1 MSKLRNSL
9 VALTGLALVAAA
21 ALVGTTPAGADNGP
35 SHRVRNLN
43 FGVSGGNVNDRT
55 RSFCCSG
62 TLGSLIQDTNGTQY
76 VLSNN
81 HVVGL
86 SGRASAG
93 DDISQPGMID
103 ANCQVTTV
111 VADFSAAPALSNNVD
126 AAVAQLRAGLM
137 NPLGAI
143 EDIGTISSTVRNAT
157 VGLPVQKSG
166 RTTGHTTGSISS
178 INTTVSV
185 RYSKNCGSGGG
196 TTHTFTNQ
204 IVIGSSTFSAGGDS
218 GSLILTNDNNKQ
230 PVALLFAGSSTSTIG
245 NPIGEVLTKV
255 GQALGRSVSFVGTAT
270 ATTSSQSASLGYSIT
285 PEGTF
290 MQHLPEVA
298 ADAARA
304 ALERN
309 QDALMARDDVL
320 GVGIGQ
326 GTQDPTEA
334 VIVIY
339 INKDD
344 RSAGRNVPK
353 VVDGIRVRRVLTD
366 EFVAR

>member
-9 VALTGLALVAAA
+9 VALTCLALVAAA
-21 ALVGTTPAGADNGP
+21 ALFSSTPVGADNGP
-35 SHRVRNLN
+35 AHRVRNLN
-43 FGVSGGNVNDRT
+43 FGVSGGNVNDRS

-76 VLSNN
+76 ILSNN

-86 SGRASAG
+86 ADRAVAG

-111 VADFSAAPALSNNVD
+111 VADFTTAVPLTQNVD
-126 AAVAQLRAGLM
+126 AAIAQLRTGQM
-137 NPLGAI
+137 NATGAI
-143 EDIGTISSTVRNAT
+143 EDIGTISSAVRSPA
-157 VGLPVQKSG
+157 VGLAVQKSG

-178 INTTVSV
+178 ISTTVSI
-185 RYSKNCGSGGG
+185 RYPKSCGSGGG
-196 TTHTFTNQ
+196 TARTFTNQ
-204 IVIGSSTFSAGGDS
+204 VVVTPGTFSAGGDS
-218 GSLILTNDNNKQ
+218 GSLILTNDANKQ
-230 PVALLFAGSSTSTIG
+230 PVALLFAGSSSSTIG

-255 GQALGRSVSFVGTAT
+255 GTRLGRAVSFVGTPILT
-270 ATTSSQSASLGYSIT
+270 AASLGYTIT
-285 PEGTF
+285 AEGAI
-290 MQHLPEVA
+290 MQELPEVA
-298 ADAARA
+298 AEAARA

-309 QDALMARDDVL
+309 QDALMSRADVL

-326 GTQDPTEA
+326 GSQDPTEA

-339 INKDD
+339 VNQNLSKGG
-344 RSAGRNVPK
+344 RAAGRDLPK
-353 VVDGIRVRRVLTD
+353 AIDGVRVRRVFTD